1 MKMAVLLYAGI
12 AAGCLLAGRILIHYF
27 QLESYQFPGY
37 FRTLRRNLLKALL
50 PGILMTILFT
60 VSFGLLSVFTT
71 EFRWFH
77 YLILAAVMTGGG
89 FMTGKTCSEKKAK
102 KALVFTPR
110 IKRLYAVALIVFI
123 LLLIL
128 LGSAAQNPADRLGM
142 RGRAASVLI
151 LLFPLFLPLWI
162 AMAGLLAWPVEK
174 MISEMYFRDA
184 QRILKERKDL
194 IRIGIT
200 GSWGKTS
207 VKFILGTLLEEKYH
221 TLVTPASFNTPMG
234 VTKVIRSRLEPG
246 HRVFVAE
253 MGARHVGDIKEMC
266 RLVHPQIG
274 ILTSVGPQHLDTFK
288 TVERV
293 AKTKYEL
300 IDALPE
306 DGTAVFADD
315 GDIVRSLYEKTVKEK
330 LISGL
335 DPQNC
340 DVWAENISIS
350 GEGSSFDLCTT
361 DVRIPCRTELLGEL
375 NIRNILVCACLC
387 LRLGLSAEQIARG
400 IKKIHPVEHRL
411 QLIPNPGG
419 MTVIDDAFNSNIRGA
434 EQAFKVLK
442 EMSGNRILV
451 TPGMVELG
459 DMEAEMN
466 RNLGRAAAGCCDTA
480 ILVGKKRSEAIAS
493 GLLENGFRKENI
505 IVANSLEEA
514 AELLKARV
522 KPGDTVLFENDLP
535 DNYTEG

>member
-1 MKMAVLLYAGI
+1 MLILLYVCI
-12 AAGCLLAGRILIHYF
+12 AAGCLFAGKILVHYF

-37 FRTLRRNLLKALL
+37 FRTIRRNFWKAVL
-50 PGILMTILFT
+50 PGILMTLLFAVSFILF
-60 VSFGLLSVFTT
+60 SVLFA
-71 EFRWFH
+71 EFSWYH
-77 YLILAAVMTGGG
+77 YLLLALIMVSGGWI
-89 FMTGKTCSEKKAK
+89 TGKACAEKKAK
-102 KALVFTPR
+102 KSLVFTPR
-110 IKRLYAVALIVFI
+110 IKRLYAVALTVYFLI
-123 LLLIL
+123 LLLS
-128 LGSAAQNPADRLGM
+128 GAF
-142 RGRAASVLI
+142 AASSASSGRSLSRPAAVFV
-151 LLFPLFLPLWI
+151 LLFPLLLPLWT
-162 AMAGLLAWPVEK
+162 ALAGLLAWPAEK
-174 MISEMYFRDA
+174 AISEMYFRDA